1 LEGIERFVR
10 DREARLARLQAG
22 LEAARTGAKKE

>member
-10 DREARLARLQAG
+10 DREARLARLHAG
-22 LEAARTGAKKE
+22 LDAAQRGAKRE